1 MRAEDFTF
9 TMIPDPIAHSGRI
22 GGPARR
28 VWATVYS
35 WRRMKRERWK
45 LSGARLARLLGE
57 DRRNL
62 GRSIQELV
70 DAGLLEAKTVTLR
83 NGSTRTEFRDLWP
96 DWLSEEGRRFA
107 LDETVGG
114 DDADDGSDEP
124 ADPCVK
130 GTQGVRQGDAG
141 GASRG
146 RSSKSPLEEPA
157 RRLQRD
163 GSGEPSPEDLP
174 DEEVNPDS
182 GSRAAEEQLSREKAE
197 RAARKA
203 ERAARGNGR
212 LPRVKVPASGEEF
225 RETPSKRPEWNL
237 WRDRDAAAWGKRD
250 LVGYWVCRFA
260 EVRGEEDREF
270 FAASL
275 SSGYAPAAM
284 KLVSQFVSLN
294 LGGGVK
300 YREAV
305 ERVLAGAEAAGK
317 PVSLRYFFGRPGN
330 PETLASLDRPRGGRA
345 PSPVEVNDAWGE
357 DREHWD
363 RKAAEI
369 QEKRRRKA
377 EKLGIP
383 LSQVK
388 LHVGEEV

>member
-1 MRAEDFTF
+1 M
-9 TMIPDPIAHSGRI
+9 
-22 GGPARR
+22 
-28 VWATVYS
+28 
-35 WRRMKRERWK
+35 
-45 LSGARLARLLGE
+45 
-57 DRRNL
+57 
-62 GRSIQELV
+62 
-70 DAGLLEAKTVTLR
+70 
-83 NGSTRTEFRDLWP
+83 
-96 DWLSEEGRRFA
+96 
-107 LDETVGG
+107 
-114 DDADDGSDEP
+114 
-124 ADPCVK
+124 
-130 GTQGVRQGDAG
+130 
-141 GASRG
+141 
-146 RSSKSPLEEPA
+146 
-157 RRLQRD
+157 
-163 GSGEPSPEDLP
+163 
-174 DEEVNPDS
+174 NPDS